1 MYEKRINTARIA
13 VAVAMGVCG
22 AGMVVCANLRR
33 EGWAVA
39 FFFGVAGCLIVTVG
53 LAVEYLA
60 RSWLQHRG
68 RGLAPY
74 QFTLAG
80 MFVATTAAAAL
91 LALFRVIGP
100 IVVPLS
106 IVAVVLVAC
115 LVEAARR
122 DGKK

>member
-1 MYEKRINTARIA
+1 
-13 VAVAMGVCG
+13 
-22 AGMVVCANLRR
+22 
-33 EGWAVA
+33 
-39 FFFGVAGCLIVTVG
+39 
-53 LAVEYLA
+53 
-60 RSWLQHRG
+60 
-68 RGLAPY
+68 
-74 QFTLAG
+74 